1 MATEE
6 MVQPKDPSMAAPAPA
21 PDPAAAPAPEE
32 SDKSD
37 TTGASG
43 LPDDLLKIPAIQAV
57 FAGSPPAVSAPIT
70 EFSKVPEAKL
80 IVKHKDQLLAAGMG
94 FYKSLAG
101 DTGVLFN
108 QLHIH
113 GDDLKAA
120 DQAGQ
125 LAQIAP
131 SFDQINGAVAK
142 SGANHPV
149 LNAKVPTGAKAP
161 TPQGAPQI
169 NSPGATQMAPQAAPK
184 PPAAAAQRKLMT
196 ARVSN
201 MQPGAPTSGPQPG
214 AGRIL
219 NSILKPVI

>member
-1 MATEE
+1 MANEE
-6 MVQPKDPSMAAPAPA
+6 ITVEPKATASAATAPMPEPSDK
-21 PDPAAAPAPEE
+21 PDAAAPEATA
-32 SDKSD
+32 KSD
-37 TTGASG
+37 TTGLS
-43 LPDDLLKIPAIQAV
+43 DELLKIPAIQAV
-57 FAGSPPAVSAPIT
+57 FAGSPPAVSAPIA
-70 EFSKVPEAKL
+70 EFAKVPEAKL

-108 QLHIH
+108 QLHVH

-131 SFDQINGAVAK
+131 SFDQINMAVAK

-161 TPQGAPQI
+161 TPQAAPQI
-169 NSPGATQMAPQAAPK
+169 NSPMAPQAAPK
-184 PPAAAAQRKLMT
+184 APAAAAQRKLMT
-196 ARVSN
+196 ARVTN
-201 MQPGAPTSGPQPG
+201 MQPGAPTSGPSPG